1 MGYQAH
7 LVIVN
12 PYLDNGGHVATYRTS
27 DRQGMLNLV
36 QNEIAL
42 YVTSDGIES
51 AENIAWDCAR
61 RILARTDD
69 HRRDVRTW
77 TFSREG
83 MRISVTVTP
92 FVVGSDLPR

>member
-27 DRQGMLNLV
+27 DRQAMLNLV

-61 RILARTDD
+61 RILAWADD
-69 HRRDVRTW
+69 PRLVRTW

-83 MRISVTVTP
+83 MRISVTVTQ